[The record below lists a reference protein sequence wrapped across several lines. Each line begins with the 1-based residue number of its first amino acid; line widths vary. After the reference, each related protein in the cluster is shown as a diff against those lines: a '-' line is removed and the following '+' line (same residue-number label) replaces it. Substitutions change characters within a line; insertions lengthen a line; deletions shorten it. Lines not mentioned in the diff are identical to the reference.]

1 MPEYSRDQLRS
12 IKTFPQL
19 VKYLRDELEWPV
31 ETDSFDDLTFDY
43 EPSELGIDTKTAAK
57 IDSIKQL
64 RPLVTGQ
71 PWGIFFVKFEPKR
84 LPVVALRRILSQLV
98 VKKRA
103 SALTSERAAWNLHD
117 LLFISNYGEGE
128 ERQIT
133 FAQFSQDHT
142 TADLPTL
149 KVLGWDDSD
158 TVLHIDHVHETLN
171 ARLHWPEDDSDLQK
185 WREQWSAAFTIR
197 HREVITTSKDLAIR
211 LADLARG
218 IRRRAAQVL
227 TIETDRG
234 HLRKL
239 HKAFKDALIHDLSEG
254 DFADMYAQTIAY
266 GLLAA
271 RVSRPM
277 GIIADNVADMVPIT
291 NPFLKEMLGTFLTV
305 GGRKG
310 KIDFDELGIQDVV
323 ELLNSPDT
331 HMEAILR
338 DFGRQV
344 RQEDPVIHFYELF
357 LREYDSAMKVKRGVF
372 YTPQPVVSY
381 IVRSVHELLQTE
393 FGLEDGLASTIT
405 WGEMAKKFSPRHQGE
420 GGVKIPDGVSS
431 DEPFVL
437 ILDPATGTAT
447 FIVEVIDVIY
457 KTMVAKWKKAGK
469 MDAQIQGDW
478 NEYVPKHL
486 LPRVYGYE
494 LMMAPYAI
502 AHMKVGLK
510 LFETGYRFGSEKRV
524 HIYLTNALE
533 PPHDLPGQ
541 LELMAPSLAHEA
553 KAVNAV
559 KSKKRFTVIVGNP
572 PYSGEGMNKGDWIR
586 SLIDTYMYV
595 DGAHL
600 GEKGKKN
607 WLQDDYVKFIRYAQF
622 ELDKTKLGILGFV
635 NNHSFLDNP
644 TFRGMRDSLRN
655 SFPRI
660 HVLDLHGNSKKLERC
675 PDDTADENV
684 FDIQQGV
691 SIGFFRR
698 TPETANSRVLAHVH
712 LWGLR
717 GDASKTTHGG
727 KYAWLACNSKTSTDW
742 IELSPNAPF
751 YLFVPQDIDLRSEYE
766 EYWKLTDVMPHFGA
780 GIITSRDHFVIDFED
795 APLLKRLEL
804 FRDSSVPD
812 EWIRSHF
819 EIKDNSMWSMEAARI
834 AFQKKPI
841 QKELFVDV
849 LYRPYDKRRIYFET
863 NVVFN
868 MRIQIMRHL
877 LRKDN
882 LAFITTRQ
890 TKETWSV
897 LVSRDVVAHKAT
909 ALYDV
914 SSVFPL
920 FLHDEDNRLSFEHK
934 RRSNFAPSFLP
945 AVCNQLGSA
954 ASDLVPEDIFHYAY
968 AVFHSPAYRTRYAEF
983 LKIDFPRLP
992 LTASLD
998 LFHALGK
1005 LGGELVALHLM
1016 ESPKLDKHM
1025 TRFINMSFS
1034 SVIPASGVRRESL
1047 FKNGSGQAGMTNKNI
1062 SDDGP
1067 VVEKVSYSDNT
1078 VWIDKAKTQGFKGA
1092 PENVWNFQIGG
1103 YQVCEKWLKDRKGRT
1118 LSADDIN
1125 HYHRIVVALNET
1137 IRIMDEIDKVIDQH
1151 GGWPNAFLDEKK
1163 DKTAYEVEMV
1173 PEPLLK
1179 AAEETATYFP
1189 QEKAAI
1195 PSKFLPSTK
1204 DDWKIWLA
1212 LSKWVKE
1219 RMSINVFWGDFALD
1233 ISNKLKTS
1241 SKISDKEKSDMKKCW
1256 KQAVKK
1262 GFGS

>member
-31 ETDSFDDLTFDY
+31 ETDSFEDLTFDY

-171 ARLHWPEDDSDLQK
+171 ERLHWPEDDSDLKK

-218 IRRRAAQVL
+218 IRRRAGQVL
-227 TIETDRG
+227 AIETDRG

-239 HKAFKDALIHDLSEG
+239 HKAFKEALIHDLSEG

-393 FGLEDGLASTIT
+393 FGLEDGLASTLT
-405 WGEMAKKFSPRHQGE
+405 WGEMAKKFPSKGE
-420 GGVKIPDGVSS
+420 GGVKIPDGVSP

-447 FIVEVIDVIY
+447 FIVEVIDVIH

-469 MDAQIQGDW
+469 PDAQIQAAW

-486 LPRVYGYE
+486 LPRIYGYE

-510 LFETGYRFGSEKRV
+510 LFETGYRFGSEERV

-533 PPHDLPGQ
+533 PPHGVSGQ

-572 PYSGEGMNKGDWIR
+572 PYSGHSANVGEWITQ
-586 SLIDTYMYV
+586 LVDAYYYV
-595 DGAHL
+595 DGKPL
-600 GEKGKKN
+600 GEKNSK
-607 WLQDDYVKFIRYAQF
+607 WLQDDYVKFIRLGQHFIKQAGV
-622 ELDKTKLGILGFV
+622 GILSYIT
-635 NNHSFLDNP
+635 NHGYIDNP
-644 TFRGMRDSLRN
+644 TFRGMRQSLLH
-655 SFPRI
+655 SFNAI
-660 HVLDLHGNSKKLERC
+660 KVLDLHGNTTKKERA
-675 PDDTADENV
+675 PDGDKDVNV
-684 FDIQQGV
+684 FDIKQGV
-691 SIGFFRR
+691 AIFAAQSLMCSDDKDAVVRHSDLFG
-698 TPETANSRVLAHVH
+698 SRESKY
-712 LWGLR
+712 
-717 GDASKTTHGG
+717 DALLKTTFSNVPLPPTHP
-727 KYAWLACNSKTSTDW
+727 AS
-742 IELSPNAPF
+742 PF
-751 YLFVPQDIDLRSEYE
+751 YLFVPQDLALRTEY
-766 EYWKLTDVMPHFGA
+766 D
-780 GIITSRDHFVIDFED
+780 
-795 APLLKRLEL
+795 
-804 FRDSSVPD
+804 
-812 EWIRSHF
+812 
-819 EIKDNSMWSMEAARI
+819 
-834 AFQKKPI
+834 
-841 QKELFVDV
+841 
-849 LYRPYDKRRIYFET
+849 
-863 NVVFN
+863 
-868 MRIQIMRHL
+868 
-877 LRKDN
+877 
-882 LAFITTRQ
+882 
-890 TKETWSV
+890 
-897 LVSRDVVAHKAT
+897 
-909 ALYDV
+909 
-914 SSVFPL
+914 
-920 FLHDEDNRLSFEHK
+920 
-934 RRSNFAPSFLP
+934 SFLP
-945 AVCNQLGSA
+945 ITSVMPVNVLGFQTHRDEIAVAIGEAQLKQQIAHFMGMQPKNDDW
-954 ASDLVPEDIFHYAY
+954 ASFCSRCSYRLFDLRMVYLSPNVCDRPRRELLTHVVHRNNLCLGVGRQGIAVQDPVWSLVSVSKYPVDANIFRRGGINIFPLYLYEDHESLGLHKGRHLNFGQQFLNTLASVLALEQKSKGGIPSGLAPEDILHYAY
-968 AVFHSPAYRTRYAEF
+968 ALFHSPIFRTRYAEF

-992 LTASLD
+992 LTSSLD
-998 LFHALGK
+998 LFQALGN

-1016 ESPKLDKHM
+1016 ESEKLNK
-1025 TRFINMSFS
+1025 FITKY
-1034 SVIPASGVRRESL
+1034 VGRTPSGE
-1047 FKNGSGQAGMTNKNI
+1047 
-1062 SDDGP
+1062 
-1067 VVEKVSYSDNT
+1067 VEKITYSDET
-1078 VWIDKAKTQGFKGA
+1078 VWIDKAKSQGFRGV
-1092 PENVWNFQIGG
+1092 PEEVWNFHIGG
-1103 YQVCEKWLKDRKGRT
+1103 YQVCYKWLKDRKGRS
-1118 LSADDIN
+1118 LSADDIQ
-1125 HYHRIVVALNET
+1125 HYQKIVVSLHET
-1137 IRIMDEIDKVIDQH
+1137 IRIMAEIDKVIDQH
-1151 GGWPNAFLDEKK
+1151 GGWPGAF
-1163 DKTAYEVEMV
+1163 
-1173 PEPLLK
+1173 
-1179 AAEETATYFP
+1179 
-1189 QEKAAI
+1189 Q
-1195 PSKFLPSTK
+1195 
-1204 DDWKIWLA
+1204 
-1212 LSKWVKE
+1212 
-1219 RMSINVFWGDFALD
+1219 
-1233 ISNKLKTS
+1233 
-1241 SKISDKEKSDMKKCW
+1241 
-1256 KQAVKK
+1256 
-1262 GFGS
+1262 GSGE